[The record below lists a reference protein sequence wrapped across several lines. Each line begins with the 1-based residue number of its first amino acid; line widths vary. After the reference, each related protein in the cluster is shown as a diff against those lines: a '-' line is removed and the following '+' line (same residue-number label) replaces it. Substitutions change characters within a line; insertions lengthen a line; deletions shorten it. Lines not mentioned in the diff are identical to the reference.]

1 MSVRRRSLAALVS
14 VAVLVPWAAAADDGQ
29 VPGEQV
35 LDVQAADPQ
44 PAEQTAAAGA
54 GDFVFTGH
62 GWGHGRGM
70 GQYGALGYALDHGWN
85 HGQILDHYY
94 GGTTMGTAS
103 DTPIDVELVAKTN
116 TFVIVAGNGLRVN
129 GADVPGAG
137 LDVVLVEK
145 SGTGY
150 RVRRGAGCESPT
162 WTDVGTYSSGVE
174 FTVPSQATYDDL
186 IRICETGNVM
196 RAYRGSVIV
205 RNHAV
210 STQQMT
216 FNRTSVE
223 NYLRGVV
230 PRESPA
236 SWGSLGGGRGMEALK
251 AQAVAARS
259 YALAPPD
266 RPSGATTCDTIS
278 CQVYGGAALY
288 KWNGSSYVRST
299 AANDILEQANTDAAI
314 AGTAGQVR
322 RHGDGRLART
332 EFSSSTGGWTAG
344 GTFPA
349 VEDLGDATS
358 RNPNHTWTAT
368 MTPAQ
373 LASRLGL
380 PAGVQVA
387 SIAVT
392 GRSGLGADG
401 GRVTE
406 LTWVGTNGV
415 TYRKAAGPQQDAI
428 RSLLGLKSNW
438 FTITGFTRTEAENVV
453 KALYQD
459 ILGRGVDQGGLV
471 TWTDFV
477 MRTGSPAGLAERI
490 VTSRERLVKLVT
502 AMYRSALL
510 RDPEPAGLENW
521 VAHLAAGRGVY
532 DIQVGIYG
540 SAESLQKLGG
550 GDVRTWVNALYV
562 ELLGR
567 TASAS
572 ERDYWAERATTQQG
586 RFTVV
591 AQIAGSPEAG
601 KRRLNAYYHT
611 MLLRDVDP
619 SGLGTFLPLMN
630 ARGDFEIPVR
640 LGSSPEYWSK
650 AQTRTY

>member
-1 MSVRRRSLAALVS
+1 MSARARLSSAALAALL
-14 VAVLVPWAAAADDGQ
+14 VLVALPAA
-29 VPGEQV
+29 GEDQV
-35 LDVQAADPQ
+35 LDVQAADEPVAA
-44 PAEQTAAAGA
+44 PATAAASA
-54 GDFVFTGH
+54 GDFSFTGH

-70 GQYGALGYALDHGWN
+70 GQYGALGYAIDHGWSYTR
-85 HGQILDHYY
+85 ILDHYY

-103 DTPIDVELVAKTN
+103 DLPIDVELVGKTN
-116 TFVIVAGNGLRVN
+116 TFVIVAGNGLRIN
-129 GADVPGAG
+129 STTDVPGSG

-145 SGTGY
+145 TSGGY
-150 RVRRGAGCESPT
+150 SVKQGGSCETPYAQ
-162 WTDVGTYSSGVE
+162 WTSLGVFSSVE
-174 FTVPSQATYDDL
+174 LTVPSQANYDDL

-236 SWGSLGGGRGMEALK
+236 SWGSLGGGKGMEALK

-259 YALAPPD
+259 YALASS
-266 RPSGATTCDTIS
+266 RASGATTCDTIS
-278 CQVYGGAALY
+278 CQVYGGAAIY
-288 KWNGSSYVRST
+288 RWNGSSYVRST
-299 AANDILEQANTDAAI
+299 SAADTLEQPNTDAAVAATVGQI
-314 AGTAGQVR
+314 RVKTGTTIT
-322 RHGDGRLART
+322 ART

-358 RNPNHTWTAT
+358 RNPNHTWTVS

-373 LASRLGL
+373 LAARLGL
-380 PAGVQVA
+380 PAGVGVA

-392 GRSGLGADG
+392 GRTGLGADG

-415 TYRKAAGPQQDAI
+415 TYKAAARPEQDTI

-459 ILGRGVDQGGLV
+459 ILGRAVDPSGLA
-471 TWTDFV
+471 TWTDHV
-477 MRTGSPAGLAERI
+477 MRTGSPADLADRI
-490 VTSRERLVKLVT
+490 VTSRERLIKLVT
-502 AMYRSALL
+502 PMYRSALL

-550 GDVRTWVNALYV
+550 GDVRVWVNALY
-562 ELLGR
+562 EALLGR
-567 TASAS
+567 SAS
-572 ERDYWAERATTQQG
+572 GAERDYWAQRAQTQQA
-586 RFTVV
+586 RFQVV

-601 KRRLNAYYHT
+601 KRRMNTYYRT
-611 MLLRDVDP
+611 MLQRDVDP
-619 SGLGTFLPLMN
+619 SGLATFLPLMN

-640 LGSSPEYWSK
+640 IGASPEYWQR
-650 AQTRTY
+650 AQNRTY